1 MTSKT
6 LKSAIWLT
14 LIASAVALA
23 APGGSPG
30 GPGGGSGGGGG
41 PPDGKGNKPS
51 TEVSNSLSVPAIMA
65 GGGSQFAIDCPTGGF
80 STLMVPTKPPLQY
93 PEQCAPGGEEGGE
106 VCVAAGY
113 YYVQRDGAWQA
124 PCFTSTSTPVSAFG
138 KWGDNLAGGSASL
151 KVGSPIRVEMLL
163 VDVGPVAVGQDGYLV
178 IKLEPSELDR
188 ESDYGHLAT
197 GAATDGSAAIPY
209 TVGDLLPDGGTF
221 ASIVFDP
228 SATLRIERLDNGV
241 PVSPAVYNGTASGE
255 INATGKIVY
264 GYNLR
269 VQVAGRYRITYTFPR
284 VTLTGCNTGDCAIS
298 TAVLEINVAGG
309 GGGGGG
315 KPPGAGEGE

>member
-14 LIASAVALA
+14 LVASAVALA
-23 APGGSPG
+23 APGGG
-30 GPGGGSGGGGG
+30 KG
-41 PPDGKGNKPS
+41 PPDGKGNKPTS
-51 TEVSNSLSVPAIMA
+51 EVSNNLSVPAIMA
-65 GGGSQFAIDCPTGGF
+65 GMGSSFAINCPTDGF
-80 STLMVPTKPPLQY
+80 STLTIPTKPPIEY
-93 PEQCAPGGEEGGE
+93 PGECVPGEDGGQ
-106 VCVAAGY
+106 VCVEAGF

-124 PCFTSTSTPVSAFG
+124 PCFTADPGLDVSG

-151 KVGSPIRVEMLL
+151 KVGSPIRVEFLL
-163 VDVGPVAVGQDGYLV
+163 LDGSGTAVNQQGYFV

-188 ESDYGHLAT
+188 ESDYGHLADGTVDT
-197 GAATDGSAAIPY
+197 GFEPFEY
-209 TVGDLLPDGGTF
+209 TVGDLLPDGGAF
-221 ASIVFDP
+221 PAIVFDP

-241 PVSPAVYNGTASGE
+241 PVSPPLYSGIASGE

-264 GYNLR
+264 GYNMR
-269 VQVAGRYRITYTFPR
+269 VQVAGTYRITYTFPR
-284 VTLTGCNTGDCAIS
+284 ITFTGPCNAGTCAGS
-298 TAVLEINVAGG
+298 EAVLEIMVAGG

>member
-14 LIASAVALA
+14 LVASAVALA
-23 APGGSPG
+23 APGGG
-30 GPGGGSGGGGG
+30 KG
-41 PPDGKGNKPS
+41 PPADKGNKPTS
-51 TEVSNSLSVPAIMA
+51 EVSNSLSVPAIMA
-65 GGGSQFAIDCPTGGF
+65 GAGSKFAINCPTGDF
-80 STLMVPTKPPLQY
+80 SILTEPTKDPVEY
-93 PEQCAPGGEEGGE
+93 PEACAPGGEEGGM
-106 VCVAAGY
+106 VCVDEGF
-113 YYVQRDGAWQA
+113 YYVQRVAAWQA
-124 PCFTSTSTPVSAFG
+124 PCLTDDPGLDVNG

-151 KVGSPIRVEMLL
+151 KVGSPIRVEFLL
-163 VDVGPVAVGQDGYLV
+163 LDASGTAAGQQGYFV

-188 ESDYGHLAT
+188 ESDYGHLA
-197 GAATDGSAAIPY
+197 DGSVDTGFEPIEY

-221 ASIVFDP
+221 PAIVFDP

-241 PVSPAVYNGTASGE
+241 PVSPPVYSGTASGE

-269 VQVAGRYRITYTFPR
+269 VQVAGTYRITYTFPR
-284 VTLTGCNTGDCAIS
+284 VTFTGLCNAGSCAGS
-298 TAVLEINVAGG
+298 EAVLEIMVAGGGG

-315 KPPGAGEGE
+315 KPPGAGE